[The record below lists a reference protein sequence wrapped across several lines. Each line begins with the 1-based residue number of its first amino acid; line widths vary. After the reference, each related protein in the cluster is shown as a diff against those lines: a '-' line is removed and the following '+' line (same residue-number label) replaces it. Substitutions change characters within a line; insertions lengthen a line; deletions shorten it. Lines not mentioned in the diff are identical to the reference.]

1 MKTSN
6 GSWLKTR
13 LDGSAYPAEM
23 PLFVKLHCFV
33 SVVIFRAVHKEGKG
47 GGGRDEWVYQCI
59 SDNYKSRKM
68 PCEEIA
74 VGKDF
79 HLRNNWANSG
89 NMRTPLSNNATWPW
103 ASPCP
108 QTLPRVQ
115 GTFPTL
121 QEVTQENSPGT
132 GTHSELEEKSL
143 FKDTLD
149 KSSFFKIYYYFKGSY
164 KSIEILM
171 AGRFVLAQL

>member
-1 MKTSN
+1 MAVDSRPDWMVLLTLQRCLCLWN
-6 GSWLKTR
+6 CIVLFPWLYLERCTKK
-13 LDGSAYPAEM
+13 E
-23 PLFVKLHCFV
+23 K
-33 SVVIFRAVHKEGKG
+33 VVGEG
-47 GGGRDEWVYQCI
+47 DEWVYQCI

-79 HLRNNWANSG
+79 HLRNNWANSR

-149 KSSFFKIYYYFKGSY
+149 KSSFLKIYYYFKGSY